1 MLQYQK
7 EKKLLLAMQ
16 IVQNTDKQM
25 KNIAFAIGY
34 TNQSKFAVNFKKRF
48 DKLPSE
54 VRFLRFINGA

>member
-1 MLQYQK
+1 
-7 EKKLLLAMQ
+7 MQ